1 MTNSHKITL
10 IALFLTLFTST
21 AFAQVVEVPNHEVIE
36 EEKVK
41 EYYEKEEPFYSLF
54 KDNYFIFGGP
64 INHKMTKHNSD
75 AKFQVS
81 LQIRLTNNTLPWNS
95 YLYFYYTQKVFWSI
109 LEESLPMTD
118 LNFNPGIGLAK
129 PLYSDGIYIG
139 KLKLQIEHESNGKDS
154 IASRSWNRI
163 SAGANIIVDNT
174 LMIHGKVWIPIID
187 GENNKDILDYC
198 GIYQVGTQV
207 MSENQK
213 WTGSVTLVKRKGWKL
228 NYNVIAEISY
238 RFSKRSD
245 WSIFAQYYCGYG
257 EGLLNYNR
265 HVSKIRAGIVIRPRF
280 FSDY

>member
-129 PLYSDGIYIG
+129 PLYSDGRYIG

-213 WTGSVTLVKRKGWKL
+213 WTGSVTLVKRRGWKL

>member
-1 MTNSHKITL
+1 MPYSHKITL
-10 IALFLTLFTST
+10 IALFLTLFTTS
-21 AFAQVVEVPNHEVIE
+21 AFAQVVEVPNHNVIE

-41 EYYEKEEPFYSLF
+41 EYFEKDEPFYSLF

-81 LQIRLTNNTLPWNS
+81 LQIRLTKNMLPWDS

-118 LNFNPGIGLAK
+118 LNFNPGVGLAK
-129 PLYSDGIYIG
+129 PLYSDGRYIG

-154 IASRSWNRI
+154 ISSRSWNRI

-213 WTGSVTLVKRKGWKL
+213 WTGSVTLVKRRGWKL

>member
-10 IALFLTLFTST
+10 IALFLTFFTST

-129 PLYSDGIYIG
+129 PLYSDGRYIG

-213 WTGSVTLVKRKGWKL
+213 WTGSVTLVKRRGWKL
-228 NYNVIAEISY
+228 NDNVIAEISY

-265 HVSKIRAGIVIRPRF
+265 HVSKIRAGIVIRPHF

>member
-1 MTNSHKITL
+1 MTNSHKNTL

-129 PLYSDGIYIG
+129 PLYSDGRYIG

-154 IASRSWNRI
+154 ISSRSWNRI

>member
-129 PLYSDGIYIG
+129 PLYSDGRYIG

-174 LMIHGKVWIPIID
+174 LMIHGKVWLPIID

-213 WTGSVTLVKRKGWKL
+213 WTGSVTLVKRRGWKL

-257 EGLLNYNR
+257 EGLLNYNQ

>member
-1 MTNSHKITL
+1 MPYSHKITL
-10 IALFLTLFTST
+10 IALFLTLFTTS
-21 AFAQVVEVPNHEVIE
+21 AFAQVVEVPNHNVIE

-41 EYYEKEEPFYSLF
+41 EYFEKDEPFYSLF

-81 LQIRLTNNTLPWNS
+81 LQIRLTKNMLPWDS

-129 PLYSDGIYIG
+129 PLYSDGRYIG

-154 IASRSWNRI
+154 ISSRSWNRI

>member
-129 PLYSDGIYIG
+129 PLYSDGRYIG

-154 IASRSWNRI
+154 ISSRSWNRI

-174 LMIHGKVWIPIID
+174 LMIHGKVWLPIID

>member
-129 PLYSDGIYIG
+129 PLYSDGRYIG

-257 EGLLNYNR
+257 EGLLNYNQ
-265 HVSKIRAGIVIRPRF
+265 HVSKIRAGIVIRPHF

>member
-129 PLYSDGIYIG
+129 PLYSDGRYIG

-228 NYNVIAEISY
+228 NYNVIAEICY

>member
-129 PLYSDGIYIG
+129 PLYSDGRYIG

-154 IASRSWNRI
+154 ISSRSWNRI

-213 WTGSVTLVKRKGWKL
+213 WTGSVTLVKRRGWKL

>member
-129 PLYSDGIYIG
+129 PLYSDGRYIG

-154 IASRSWNRI
+154 ISSRSWNRI

>member
-129 PLYSDGIYIG
+129 PLYSDGRYIG

-174 LMIHGKVWIPIID
+174 LMIHGKVWLPIID

>member
-1 MTNSHKITL
+1 MPYSPKITL
-10 IALFLTLFTST
+10 IALFLTLFTTS
-21 AFAQVVEVPNHEVIE
+21 AFAQVVEVPNHNVIE

-81 LQIRLTNNTLPWNS
+81 LQIRLTKNMLPWTS

-118 LNFNPGIGLAK
+118 LNFNPGVGLAK
-129 PLYSDGIYIG
+129 PLYSDGRYIG

-154 IASRSWNRI
+154 ISSRSWNRI

>member
-1 MTNSHKITL
+1 MPYSPKITL
-10 IALFLTLFTST
+10 IALFLTLFTTT

-129 PLYSDGIYIG
+129 PLYSDGRYIG

>member
-129 PLYSDGIYIG
+129 PLYSDGRYIG

-174 LMIHGKVWIPIID
+174 LMIHGKVWLPIID

-213 WTGSVTLVKRKGWKL
+213 WTGSVTLVKRRGWKL

>member
-129 PLYSDGIYIG
+129 PLYSDGRYIG

-154 IASRSWNRI
+154 ISSRSWNRI

-174 LMIHGKVWIPIID
+174 LMIHGKVWLPIID

-213 WTGSVTLVKRKGWKL
+213 WTGSVTLVKRRGWKL

-257 EGLLNYNR
+257 EGLLNYNQ

>member
-1 MTNSHKITL
+1 
-10 IALFLTLFTST
+10 
-21 AFAQVVEVPNHEVIE
+21 
-36 EEKVK
+36 
-41 EYYEKEEPFYSLF
+41 
-54 KDNYFIFGGP
+54 
-64 INHKMTKHNSD
+64 
-75 AKFQVS
+75 
-81 LQIRLTNNTLPWNS
+81 
-95 YLYFYYTQKVFWSI
+95 
-109 LEESLPMTD
+109 MTD

-129 PLYSDGIYIG
+129 PLYSDGRYIG

-154 IASRSWNRI
+154 ISSRSWNRI

-213 WTGSVTLVKRKGWKL
+213 WTGSVTLVKRRGWKL

>member
-1 MTNSHKITL
+1 MSRYKIFL
-10 IALFLTLFTST
+10 FSLLFLTIIPSVS
-21 AFAQVVEVPNHEVIE
+21 AQLVETPKYSVL
-36 EEKVK
+36 K
-41 EYYEKEEPFYSLF
+41 EDSIREYLDKNQPFFSLF
-54 KDNYFIFGGP
+54 KDNYFIFGTP
-64 INHKMTKHNSD
+64 INHKPTNENSD
-75 AKFQVS
+75 VKFQIS
-81 LQIRLTNNTLPWNS
+81 MQIRLTNTTLPWNT
-95 YLYFYYTQKVFWSI
+95 YLYFYYTQKVFWHV

-129 PLYSDGIYIG
+129 PLFSDGRYIG
-139 KLKLQIEHESNGKDS
+139 KLSMQLEHESNGKDGD
-154 IASRSWNRI
+154 ASRSWNRVTF
-163 SAGANIIVDNT
+163 GANIMIDRT
-174 LMIHGKVWIPIID
+174 LMVHGKVWIPIID

-257 EGLLNYNR
+257 EGLLNYNQ
-265 HVSKIRAGIVIRPRF
+265 HVSKIRAGIVIRPHF

>member
-1 MTNSHKITL
+1 
-10 IALFLTLFTST
+10 
-21 AFAQVVEVPNHEVIE
+21 
-36 EEKVK
+36 
-41 EYYEKEEPFYSLF
+41 
-54 KDNYFIFGGP
+54 
-64 INHKMTKHNSD
+64 MTKHNSD

-129 PLYSDGIYIG
+129 PLYSDGRYIG

>member
-129 PLYSDGIYIG
+129 PLYSDGRYIG

-154 IASRSWNRI
+154 ISPRSWNRI

-257 EGLLNYNR
+257 EGLLNYNQ